1 MQTLVKQPGMEKTGE
16 DQKQHQQKIIVVIKG
31 QAMKVESVDQAIEKL
46 VTYIQS
52 QKDEEKPGSLTVRIM
67 RRKPLRTKNVVFVCD
82 PINLI
87 RHDILKDA
95 LRALGYIPLFENHR
109 RITFVHMTKYVRVEE
124 LIESEIN

>member
-1 MQTLVKQPGMEKTGE
+1 MEKNGE

-31 QAMKVESVDQAIEKL
+31 QVMKVESVDQAIEKL
-46 VTYIQS
+46 ITYLQS

-109 RITFVHMTKYVRVEE
+109 RITFVQMTKYIHVEE